1 MVDYAPGGA
10 NPPYLSAKKCS
21 AIAMG
26 DDLMTLA
33 EKWKGE
39 GMVEGIQKG
48 IQKGIAKG
56 RAETVRKIAEKML
69 EKGAKVAFVS
79 SVTGLS
85 PEVIESLAE

>member
-48 IQKGIAKG
+48 IAKG